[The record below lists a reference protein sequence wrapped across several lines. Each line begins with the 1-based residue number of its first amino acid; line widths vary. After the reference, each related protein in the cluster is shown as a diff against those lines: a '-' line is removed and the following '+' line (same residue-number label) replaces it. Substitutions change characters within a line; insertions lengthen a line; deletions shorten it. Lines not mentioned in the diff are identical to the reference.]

1 MFCNTPRSRV
11 ALFFEIRMGKTAPRT
26 LGLAA
31 RQRLLDLLSGP
42 KPQKKV
48 RQRKACR
55 VIDPFLFRAGL
66 AQIDLLG
73 LAFDHLSQMHG
84 GDILFA
90 DIAEHIS

>member
-1 MFCNTPRSRV
+1 G
-11 ALFFEIRMGKTAPRT
+11 ETAPQA
-26 LGLAA
+26 LGLAGW
-31 RQRLLDLLSGP
+31 QRLLDLLSGTQ
-42 KPQKKV
+42 PQKQV
-48 RQRKACR
+48 RQRKACG

-73 LAFDHLSQMHG
+73 LAFDHLSQVHG